1 MSKELEALKKIARL
15 PMKEQYKSDYKGGM
29 TYCTVADNCGKE
41 IKTIENALNEVRFCK
56 HIINKIC
63 EYLGLDMK
71 SHRDLI
77 ETENEILNTFITYER
92 KLKALEII
100 VNKEVN
106 VGDFVRC
113 KSVEDYNDYCCYN
126 EKEQLTQEEFDLLQ
140 EVLL

>member
-1 MSKELEALKKIARL
+1 MSKELKALKRIKKMYEYFVKENRDLEPKLMICEKEDFKI
-15 PMKEQYKSDYKGGM
+15 
-29 TYCTVADNCGKE
+29 
-41 IKTIENALNEVRFCK
+41 IENALK
-56 HIINKIC
+56 
-63 EYLGLDMK
+63 
-71 SHRDLI
+71 
-77 ETENEILNTFITYER
+77 ENERLKTSYLRNLLNEESKEYIYK
-92 KLKALEII
+92 KLVALEII